1 MRTATEL
8 RVPVVPQGART
19 GLSGAANA
27 SDGCIVLSLV
37 KMDRILEINPVD
49 RIAVVEPG
57 VVNATLS
64 RAVGEHGLYYPPD
77 PSSWETCTI
86 GGNIGT
92 ASGGLCCVKYGVT
105 AEYVLGLDV
114 VLADGRLLTTGRRTA
129 KGVAGLRP
137 DPALRRLR
145 GQPRHRR
152 PGRPRPEARSRPS
165 SWSLAAEFAS
175 AAAACDAVCRIMEGG
190 HVPSLLELMDR
201 TTVKAVND
209 MANMGLPETTEALL
223 LAAFDTPDPAADL
236 AAVGALCEAAG
247 ATQVV
252 PAEDAAESEL
262 LLQARRLSL
271 TALEAVKG
279 TTMIDD
285 VCVPRSRLARDARR
299 RRPRSPR
306 STSLTIGVCAHA
318 GDGNTHPTVCFDA
331 ADPDESRRARESFDE
346 IMALG
351 LELGG
356 TITGEHG
363 VGVLKKEW
371 LARETRPGGR
381 GDAARHQGGLRP
393 AGPPEPGQA
402 VLTRAWGARRAA
414 PALRRLTPRPCDS
427 SRRPRVAQ
435 PQVVGRGR
443 GEQLGQAVVD
453 AEPLGLGARRDHP
466 QGPLQPGGHRRRR
479 GLQERVAVGRAQRH
493 QDDAAAVDLRRPD
506 PHVAVPARP
515 EHPLH
520 QEFAG
525 ERPVHRVVGADVE
538 GDVDGVRVVGAVGEP
553 GRDGDAALGR
563 QDQFELQLAFHHG
576 VHVGAFLSLLRG
588 PAERARTRR
597 EREAAGA
604 LRDFAESFFAE
615 VRASRCVDARGSV
628 PGKGSEPRDRPVGCG
643 GLIDVE
649 PQTDPRAD
657 TGRRT

>member
-1 MRTATEL
+1 MSSALIEALRAGLPADAVLTDPDVTSSYAHDMASFCAAGSPAAVVLPRTVEQVQHVMRTATEL

-19 GLSGAANA
+19 GLSGGANA
-27 SDGCIVLSLV
+27 SDGCVVLSLV

-49 RIAVVEPG
+49 RVAVVEPG
-57 VVNATLS
+57 VVNAALS
-64 RAVGEHGLYYPPD
+64 RAVAAHGLAYPPD

-114 VLADGRLLTTGRRTA
+114 VLADGRLLRTGRRTA
-129 KGVAGLRP
+129 KGVAGYDLTRLFVGSEGSLGIVVRAIL
-137 DPALRRLR
+137 ALKP
-145 GQPRHRR
+145 QP
-152 PGRPRPEARSRPS
+152 PRQLA
-165 SWSLAAEFAS
+165 LAAEFGS

-201 TTVKAVND
+201 TTIRAVNSL
-209 MANMGLPETTEALL
+209 AHMGLPETTEALL

-285 VCVPRSRLARDARR
+285 VCVPRSRLGDMLDGVERIADKYA
-299 RRPRSPR
+299 
-306 STSLTIGVCAHA
+306 LTIGVCAHA

-371 LARETRPGGR
+371 LARELGPVGVEMQRAVK
-381 GDAARHQGGLRP
+381 AAF
-393 AGPPEPGQA
+393 
-402 VLTRAWGARRAA
+402 
-414 PALRRLTPRPCDS
+414 
-427 SRRPRVAQ
+427 
-435 PQVVGRGR
+435 
-443 GEQLGQAVVD
+443 
-453 AEPLGLGARRDHP
+453 
-466 QGPLQPGGHRRRR
+466 
-479 GLQERVAVGRAQRH
+479 
-493 QDDAAAVDLRRPD
+493 D
-506 PHVAVPARP
+506 PH
-515 EHPLH
+515 H
-520 QEFAG
+520 
-525 ERPVHRVVGADVE
+525 
-538 GDVDGVRVVGAVGEP
+538 
-553 GRDGDAALGR
+553 
-563 QDQFELQLAFHHG
+563 
-576 VHVGAFLSLLRG
+576 LLN
-588 PAERARTRR
+588 
-597 EREAAGA
+597 
-604 LRDFAESFFAE
+604 
-615 VRASRCVDARGSV
+615 
-628 PGKGSEPRDRPVGCG
+628 PGK
-643 GLIDVE
+643 LF
-649 PQTDPRAD
+649 
-657 TGRRT
+657 

>member
-1 MRTATEL
+1 MIMSSGTHSTPGTPAPDPGLIDRLRAGLPADALLTDPDVTASYANDMASFCAAGTPAVVVLPRTVEQVQHVMRTATEL

-27 SDGCIVLSLV
+27 SDGCVVLSLV
-37 KMDRILEINPVD
+37 KMDRIIEISPVD

-57 VVNATLS
+57 VVNAALS

-114 VLADGRLLTTGRRTA
+114 VLADGRLMSTGRRTA
-129 KGVAGLRP
+129 KGVAGYDLTRLFVGSEGSLGIVVRAIL
-137 DPALRRLR
+137 ALKP
-145 GQPRHRR
+145 QP
-152 PGRPRPEARSRPS
+152 PQQLV
-165 SWSLAAEFAS
+165 LAAEFGS
-175 AAAACDAVCRIMEGG
+175 TAAACDAVCRIMEGG
-190 HVPSLLELMDR
+190 HGPSLLELMDR
-201 TTVKAVND
+201 TTIRAVN
-209 MANMGLPETTEALL
+209 ALAHMGLPETTEALL

-236 AAVGALCEAAG
+236 VAVGALCEAAG

-285 VCVPRSRLARDARR
+285 VCVPRSRLADMLDGTERIADKYG
-299 RRPRSPR
+299 
-306 STSLTIGVCAHA
+306 LTIGVCAHA

-371 LARETRPGGR
+371 LARELGPVGLEMQRAVK
-381 GDAARHQGGLRP
+381 AAF
-393 AGPPEPGQA
+393 
-402 VLTRAWGARRAA
+402 
-414 PALRRLTPRPCDS
+414 
-427 SRRPRVAQ
+427 
-435 PQVVGRGR
+435 
-443 GEQLGQAVVD
+443 
-453 AEPLGLGARRDHP
+453 
-466 QGPLQPGGHRRRR
+466 
-479 GLQERVAVGRAQRH
+479 
-493 QDDAAAVDLRRPD
+493 D
-506 PHVAVPARP
+506 PH
-515 EHPLH
+515 H
-520 QEFAG
+520 
-525 ERPVHRVVGADVE
+525 
-538 GDVDGVRVVGAVGEP
+538 
-553 GRDGDAALGR
+553 
-563 QDQFELQLAFHHG
+563 
-576 VHVGAFLSLLRG
+576 LLN
-588 PAERARTRR
+588 
-597 EREAAGA
+597 
-604 LRDFAESFFAE
+604 
-615 VRASRCVDARGSV
+615 
-628 PGKGSEPRDRPVGCG
+628 PGK
-643 GLIDVE
+643 LF
-649 PQTDPRAD
+649 
-657 TGRRT
+657 